1 MKIAMTSYYLPPQDR
16 IGAGYMQHYLANA
29 YVRAGH
35 CVTMF
40 SPVRVKS
47 EDALYDLVTV
57 PVGESNRFFRFARNL
72 RKQDLRTFDVLH
84 TGSESF
90 LLGGKRRPYHIC
102 TYHGACLAEAIHA
115 KSIKDRVRMVIFA
128 MAEIVQCL
136 VADRNVCVSR
146 DTRRY
151 IPLAKEVIWNGV
163 DRTQFRPGPPKSAAP
178 SILFVG
184 ELDSRKRGRELVEI
198 FRTVI
203 RPAVPNAELWIA
215 RDGTPV
221 EVEGVHVF
229 GRVSLEKLIELY
241 QTAWIFCLPSS
252 YEGFGVPY
260 IEAMSSGTP
269 VVATPNAGAKEV
281 LENGKYGRIADLPQL
296 GATLLEIL
304 QSDTERERL
313 TNLGLSR
320 AEDFDW
326 QRIVELYLSTVPKS
340 LPN

>member
-40 SPVRVKS
+40 SPVREKAD
-47 EDALYDLVTV
+47 DALYELVSV
-57 PVGESNRFFRFARNL
+57 PVGERNRFFRFARNL
-72 RKQDLRTFDVLH
+72 RNQDLRAFNVLH

-90 LLGGKRRPYHIC
+90 LLAGKRRPYHIC

-115 KSIKDRVRMVIFA
+115 KTVKDRVRMLIFA
-128 MAEIVQCL
+128 VAEIAQCL
-136 VADRNVCVSR
+136 VANRNVCVSR
-146 DTRRY
+146 DTSRY
-151 IPLAKEVIWNGV
+151 IPLAREVIWNGV
-163 DRTQFRPGPPKSAAP
+163 DRTQFRPGPAKSAAP

-198 FRTVI
+198 FRTVV
-203 RPAVPNAELWIA
+203 RPAAPDAQLWIA

-241 QTAWIFCLPSS
+241 QTAWVFCLPSS

-281 LENGKYGRIADLPQL
+281 LEEGKYGRIAELPEL
-296 GATLLEIL
+296 GSTLVEVLKSAE
-304 QSDTERERL
+304 ERERL
-313 TNLGLSR
+313 TQLGLER

-326 QRIVELYLSTVPKS
+326 QRIVERYLSTVPS
-340 LPN
+340 ARRS